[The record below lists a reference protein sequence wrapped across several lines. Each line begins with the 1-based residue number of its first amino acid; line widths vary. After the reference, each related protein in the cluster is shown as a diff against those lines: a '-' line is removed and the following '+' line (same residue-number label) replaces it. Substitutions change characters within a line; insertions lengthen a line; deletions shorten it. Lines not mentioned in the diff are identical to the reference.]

1 MRAFFLFFGLIVLCS
16 RGFTQTS
23 KSIDLRYCYEQ
34 ARRAHPLAD
43 RKGLLREGSRLR
55 QEQIDAGTLPE
66 IHLQSQAQIQSETV
80 DLPLEIPGMDD
91 PVDLPLYSLQ
101 SNLELNYQLYDGGL
115 SEARQEL
122 ETSGL
127 QVQEQEVDVALDRL
141 KERVNR
147 YYFGILSLQVREDI
161 LQTNLRNIRNRL
173 RSLRAGVE
181 HGTVLPGQVDQ
192 LSVEA
197 LRLEA
202 DIEAIRSEAGA
213 LLRALGRF
221 IEQPLDDSTQLERV
235 ALEGFK
241 NGPEIRRAELE
252 LFVLQKQEILS
263 RESLI
268 TAQWKPKVGA
278 QVRAGLGYPNPLN
291 FFEDELSPFATAGLQ
306 FSWPLIDWKQAD
318 RDRQLLQVQNALV
331 DNQRR
336 DFVRDIELR
345 EIELN
350 ERIETLRSRIERER
364 EIVKLQ
370 RQILQQAAAQ
380 LERGVLTSAE
390 YLEQVNAA
398 IQAELSLEYNRLQLE
413 QTQVNYLTIKGL
425 W

>member
-1 MRAFFLFFGLIVLCS
+1 
-16 RGFTQTS
+16 
-23 KSIDLRYCYEQ
+23 
-34 ARRAHPLAD
+34 
-43 RKGLLREGSRLR
+43 
-55 QEQIDAGTLPE
+55 
-66 IHLQSQAQIQSETV
+66 
-80 DLPLEIPGMDD
+80 
-91 PVDLPLYSLQ
+91 
-101 SNLELNYQLYDGGL
+101 
-115 SEARQEL
+115 
-122 ETSGL
+122 
-127 QVQEQEVDVALDRL
+127 
-141 KERVNR
+141 
-147 YYFGILSLQVREDI
+147 
-161 LQTNLRNIRNRL
+161 
-173 RSLRAGVE
+173 
-181 HGTVLPGQVDQ
+181 
-192 LSVEA
+192 
-197 LRLEA
+197 
-202 DIEAIRSEAGA
+202 
-213 LLRALGRF
+213 
-221 IEQPLDDSTQLERV
+221 
-235 ALEGFK
+235 
-241 NGPEIRRAELE
+241 
-252 LFVLQKQEILS
+252 
-263 RESLI
+263 
-268 TAQWKPKVGA
+268 
-278 QVRAGLGYPNPLN
+278 VRAGLGYPNPLN